1 MVALG
6 SRDLRGAVRVVPA
19 WAAWGQEFGEFD
31 IDVPDTGDSPL
42 DVKEMCSIS
51 ETLDSYTPK
60 MIASCDHV

>member
-6 SRDLRGAVRVVPA
+6 SRDLRGAVRVVP
-19 WAAWGQEFGEFD
+19 AWGQEFGEFD

-51 ETLDSYTPK
+51 ETLESYTPK
-60 MIASCDHV
+60 MIARCDHV